1 MNMFRDGSR
10 RQEALTKGQYAGD
23 DVPPH
28 WRVGH
33 TTLSWLSRWQ
43 NSGFEELK

>member
-1 MNMFRDGSR
+1 MFGGESR
-10 RQEALTKGQYAGD
+10 RQGALTKDRYAGD

-28 WRVGH
+28 WRFGQ
-33 TTLSWLSRWQ
+33 TTLSWLSRLN